1 MELKYV
7 TGCVCDSLTL
17 DGVETI
23 DLPIEKLQEALLK
36 VIKSISKEDKEDVL
50 QDILICIM
58 EGQGEY
64 KCLGSCEQCGDTIN
78 EFTLNID

>member
-1 MELKYV
+1 MELKYI
-7 TGCVCDSLTL
+7 TGSDCDSLTL
-17 DGVETI
+17 EGVETA
-23 DLPIEKLQEALLK
+23 DLPVEKLQEALVK
-36 VIKSISKEDKEDVL
+36 VIKSISKEDVL

-58 EGQGEY
+58 EGQGKY

>member
-17 DGVETI
+17 DGVETV

-36 VIKSISKEDKEDVL
+36 VIKSISKEDVL

-64 KCLGSCEQCGDTIN
+64 KCLGSCEQCETP
-78 EFTLNID
+78 

>member
-7 TGCVCDSLTL
+7 TGCVYDSLTL
-17 DGVETI
+17 DGVETV

-36 VIKSISKEDKEDVL
+36 VIKSISKEDVL

-64 KCLGSCEQCGDTIN
+64 KYLGICGQCGDTIN

>member
-7 TGCVCDSLTL
+7 TGCTCDSLTL
-17 DGVETI
+17 DGVETA
-23 DLPIEKLQEALLK
+23 DLPVEKLQEALLK
-36 VIKSISKEDKEDVL
+36 VIKSTGKEDVL

-64 KCLGSCEQCGDTIN
+64 KCLGNCEQCGDTIN

>member
-7 TGCVCDSLTL
+7 TGCVCGSLTL
-17 DGVETI
+17 DGVETV
-23 DLPIEKLQEALLK
+23 DLPIEKLQEALVK
-36 VIKSISKEDKEDVL
+36 VIKSSKEDVL
-50 QDILICIM
+50 QDILICII

-64 KCLGSCEQCGDTIN
+64 KCLGSCEQCGDTID

>member
-17 DGVETI
+17 DGVETV
-23 DLPIEKLQEALLK
+23 DHPIEKLQEALLK
-36 VIKSISKEDKEDVL
+36 VIKSISKEDVL

>member
-17 DGVETI
+17 DGVETV

-36 VIKSISKEDKEDVL
+36 VIKSISKEDVL

-64 KCLGSCEQCGDTIN
+64 KCLGSYEQCGDTIN

>member
-17 DGVETI
+17 DGVETV

-36 VIKSISKEDKEDVL
+36 VIKSISKEDVL
-50 QDILICIM
+50 QDIFNMYHGKDKESISAW
-58 EGQGEY
+58 EV
-64 KCLGSCEQCGDTIN
+64 CEQCGDTIN

>member
-17 DGVETI
+17 DGVETV

-36 VIKSISKEDKEDVL
+36 VIKSISKEDVL

-64 KCLGSCEQCGDTIN
+64 KCLGSREQCGDTIN

>member
-17 DGVETI
+17 DGVETV

-36 VIKSISKEDKEDVL
+36 VIKSISKEDVL

-64 KCLGSCEQCGDTIN
+64 KCLGSCEQWGDTTN

>member
-17 DGVETI
+17 DRVETI

-36 VIKSISKEDKEDVL
+36 VIKSISKKDVL

-64 KCLGSCEQCGDTIN
+64 KYLGSCEQCGDTIS

>member
-7 TGCVCDSLTL
+7 TGCACDSLTL
-17 DGVETI
+17 DGVEAVG
-23 DLPIEKLQEALLK
+23 LPIEKLQKALLK
-36 VIKSISKEDKEDVL
+36 VIKSISKEDVL

-64 KCLGSCEQCGDTIN
+64 KCLGSCEQCGNTIN